1 MQKRKGVYFLPMK
14 QDDPIKKPH
23 SLVADF
29 EKTDE
34 AVAAALR
41 CEQLRPLFCE

>member
-1 MQKRKGVYFLPMK
+1 MIEIVYFTPMM

-29 EKTDE
+29 SLLLPTLSD
-34 AVAAALR
+34 AVAGK
-41 CEQLRPLFCE
+41 QYQKIFV